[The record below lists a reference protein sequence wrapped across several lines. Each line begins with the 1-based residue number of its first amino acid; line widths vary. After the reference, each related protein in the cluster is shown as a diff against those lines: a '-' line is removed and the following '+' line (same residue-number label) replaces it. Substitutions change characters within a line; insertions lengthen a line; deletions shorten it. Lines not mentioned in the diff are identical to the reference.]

1 VACFGATNM
10 NVTPAVNNN
19 NVSYIR
25 WGNDHNSLTVG
36 NDYYMIAGIQTNED
50 STRTLYFLVTEKQA
64 DGTETL
70 VKKMTWSFEAVSEKT
85 GIAISNDG
93 YFVVS
98 SWLAG
103 ERTLT
108 YQVLTGEAMNA
119 YINM

>member
-10 NVTPAVNNN
+10 NIAPAVNTTNN
-19 NVSYIR
+19 QYTR
-25 WGNDHNSLTVG
+25 WGSDHNSLTVG
-36 NDYYMIAGIQTNED
+36 NDYYMIAGIKTNED

-70 VKKMTWSFEAVSEKT
+70 VKKMTWSFETVSAAT
-85 GIAISNDG
+85 GVAISNDG

-108 YQVLTGEAMNA
+108 YQVLTGEAMND